1 MRIHG
6 IEIKPGMVLYGSR
19 KGIYITLVAIPY
31 GANTIAFANLTE
43 GGWSL
48 YYETTIDNLKE
59 IRNHP
64 RNGRVMGGEILW
76 KKPEEVV
83 ISLKEIAEI
92 FGIPENV
99 KIIIKD

>member
-6 IEIKPGMVLYGSR
+6 IEIKPGIVLYGSK
-19 KGIYITLVAIPY
+19 KGKYITLVAIPY

-48 YYETTIDNLKE
+48 YYETFIDNLEE

-64 RNGRVMGGEILW
+64 KNGSIIGGEILW
-76 KKPEEVV
+76 QKPEEVV
-83 ISLKEIAEI
+83 ISLKEIAKE

>member
-19 KGIYITLVAIPY
+19 KGMYITLVAIPY

-48 YYETTIDNLKE
+48 YYETTIDNLEE

-64 RNGRVMGGEILW
+64 KNGSVMGGEILW
-76 KKPEEVV
+76 KKPEEF
-83 ISLKEIAEI
+83 ILTIENIRKK
-92 FGIPENV
+92 FKIPGNV
-99 KIIIKD
+99 KIIIK